1 MTKEGKQWMILNSI
15 FLIVF
20 NLLFF
25 VVGGF
30 GHPASGWI
38 SYVFI
43 HFAYSMLLLTPR
55 WIRSGKSEAVFGF
68 SLYLISATYFLVEL
82 FIGSIFILVAPED
95 FKVAFAVQL
104 CLAGL
109 FGIMLVLHM
118 IANEWTAD
126 AEEKRQPQIAYIKN
140 ASLTVKGLLDRI
152 NDKEAKRKVERVYD
166 ALYSSPVKSHPELE
180 EVEYHIQSVIRALE
194 DAVSSGNN
202 DSMMS
207 LADSLETTIDERNRR
222 LRIYN

>member
-25 VVGGF
+25 VLGGF
-30 GHPASGWI
+30 GQPASAWI
-38 SYVFI
+38 SYAFI
-43 HFAYSMLLLTPR
+43 HFAYFMLLLTPR
-55 WIRSGKSEAVFGF
+55 LIRAGKREAVFGF
-68 SLYLISATYFLVEL
+68 SLYLISATYFLLEL

-95 FKVAFAVQL
+95 FKIAFALQL

-140 ASLTVKGLLDRI
+140 ASLTVKSLLDRV
-152 NDKEAKRKVERVYD
+152 NDKEAKKKVERVYD
-166 ALYSSPVKSHPELE
+166 ALSTSPVKSHPDISSLE
-180 EVEYHIQSVIRALE
+180 ERIQSSIHALE
-194 DAVSSGNN
+194 DAVFSENKGNILVVA
-202 DSMMS
+202 S
-207 LADSLETTIDERNRR
+207 SLEAAINERNSK
-222 LRIYN
+222 LKTYN